1 MARDRCITQSTRDY
15 LARDRRAHARGAT
28 DRTMTTAMGSVAVA
42 SARAVGFASHGRGG
56 ARAHAV
62 GRCLVKRWTPARVH
76 VSRTATTA
84 TRAARENGAVD
95 AIVVVAGGIEEDGTL
110 PSWVTP
116 RLDYAARAYADAADD
131 AKPRILLSGSMTPHK
146 PPPMAK
152 GGFNLHEST
161 SMAGYLM
168 EKGIPA
174 NSLLKDTASMD
185 TIGNAY
191 YSLCLHAIPR
201 GWTRVEVVTSA
212 FHMARTR
219 AAFEWV
225 WGLSPLGSFD
235 MRFVST
241 EDAGIDPSGLRAR
254 AEREAQSVAAL
265 KDNASRVTTL
275 TDFNEWLF
283 TTHKCYAVSRQHE
296 IGVFDELSE
305 ETRKS
310 MMY

>member
-1 MARDRCITQSTRDY
+1 
-15 LARDRRAHARGAT
+15 
-28 DRTMTTAMGSVAVA
+28 MTTAIGPAVVA
-42 SARAVGFASHGRGG
+42 SARAVGFAARARGG
-56 ARAHAV
+56 SRAV
-62 GRCLVKRWTPARVH
+62 GRCLANRWAPARVH
-76 VSRTATTA
+76 VARTTATT
-84 TRAARENGAVD
+84 TRAACENGTVD

-110 PSWVTP
+110 PAWVTP
-116 RLDYAARAYADAADD
+116 RLDYAARAYADADDD

-201 GWTRVEVVTSA
+201 GWARVEVVTSA

-225 WGLSPLGSFD
+225 WGLSPLGALD
-235 MRFVST
+235 VRFVST

-275 TDFNEWLF
+275 TEFNEWLF

-305 ETRKS
+305 EARKS
-310 MMY
+310 Y

>member
-1 MARDRCITQSTRDY
+1 
-15 LARDRRAHARGAT
+15 
-28 DRTMTTAMGSVAVA
+28 MGPAVVA
-42 SARAVGFASHGRGG
+42 SARAVGFASRARWLARGRSMSRQQVG
-56 ARAHAV
+56 ARARPRRAND
-62 GRCLVKRWTPARVH
+62 GDD
-76 VSRTATTA
+76 
-84 TRAARENGAVD
+84 AARGVRKRHCGCHCCRRGWHRRGRD
-95 AIVVVAGGIEEDGTL
+95 AAGVGDAAIRLRREGVRGRRRRRQTAHPVVGIDDAAQTAAHGEGWIQSTRIHVHGGI
-110 PSWVTP
+110 
-116 RLDYAARAYADAADD
+116 
-131 AKPRILLSGSMTPHK
+131 
-146 PPPMAK
+146 
-152 GGFNLHEST
+152 FNGEGDS
-161 SMAGYLM
+161 
-168 EKGIPA
+168 A

-201 GWTRVEVVTSA
+201 GWARVEVVTSA

-225 WGLSPLGSFD
+225 WGLSPLGALD
-235 MRFVST
+235 VRFVST

-275 TDFNEWLF
+275 TEFNEWLF

-305 ETRKS
+305 EARKS
-310 MMY
+310 Y